1 MKICHHFFHKPFK
14 TYFCSVYNFCLT
26 FFPLSTSVELC
37 FDLNEKCPKQEH
49 VCGNLVSIPC
59 RGGYGSFR
67 RRVLAVRI
75 ISMMGELESS
85 AILKLPDY
93 SVSYMWLRGNIS
105 ATLVRNCYQSPT
117 SSSHLMSC
125 LPLSY
130 GLML

>member
-14 TYFCSVYNFCLT
+14 TYFGSVYNFCLT

-37 FDLNEKCPKQEH
+37 FDLNEKCPKQDH
-49 VCGNLVSIPC
+49 VCENLVSILC

-85 AILKLPDY
+85 VILKLPDY
-93 SVSYMWLRGNIS
+93 SLFLICGWEAIS
-105 ATLVRNCYQSPT
+105 QLPWQETVI
-117 SSSHLMSC
+117 SHQLAPAIWCHAS
-125 LPLSY
+125 LSV
-130 GLML
+130 MD